1 MGNRLSHS
9 RRSTLLFASSYLH
22 LGTPLP
28 WLSECGISDIGRPSL
43 PTRIHQRSNRDRCTG
58 FAARAAAWSMQ
69 LARPHVGPVVSHLAG
84 TTAIVIFLCRLAHR
98 QLLSSTEGRS
108 ENDVEQSIA
117 RCNSVRIP
125 RTRFCLAWVQVPLF
139 AVVCCRSGCAQP
151 LANWR

>member
-43 PTRIHQRSNRDRCTG
+43 PTRINQRSNRDRCTG

-69 LARPHVGPVVSHLAG
+69 LARPHGGPVVSHLLQVR
-84 TTAIVIFLCRLAHR
+84 TPLLFFCVVLLTANCSHP
-98 QLLSSTEGRS
+98 QKE
-108 ENDVEQSIA
+108 D
-117 RCNSVRIP
+117 P
-125 RTRFCLAWVQVPLF
+125 RTMLNSPSPAAIPYGYRVRVSAWLGCRCRFSRSSVA
-139 AVVCCRSGCAQP
+139 AVDVRN
-151 LANWR
+151 L